1 MKKNSRKCARYS
13 GIGGQAVM
21 EGIMMRNKGKYAI
34 AVRKPDG
41 EIEVKVDDYKS
52 VINIPALQKVPILRG
67 VVSFVDSLVVGIRC
81 LMYSASFFE
90 EEEEEKEKAKDS
102 RKESKKKKAPQ
113 EIKENSE
120 KKEESDTLF
129 VAGTMTLALV
139 LAVFLFMIVPLFVS
153 RKLGAG
159 LPPLGRSALESG
171 IRVAV
176 FLGYM
181 VAISRMKDIQ
191 RTFEYHG
198 AEHKCINCIENGRD
212 LTVDNV
218 LISSRLHK
226 RCGTS
231 FLFFVI
237 LVSVIFQM
245 FVYSDNRLTQLGIR
259 LLLIPVIAGVSFE
272 IIRLAGISDNPV
284 VNLLSKPG
292 LALQKLTTREPDAH
306 EAEVAIRAVEA
317 VFDWRAF
324 LGEKDAEDT
333 SGHPK

>member
-1 MKKNSRKCARYS
+1 
-13 GIGGQAVM
+13 M

-41 EIEVKVDDYKS
+41 EIEVKVEDYKS
-52 VINIPALQKVPILRG
+52 VINVPALQKIPLLRG

-90 EEEEEKEKAKDS
+90 LEEDENDKKEKDGGDKKKPESGKEKE
-102 RKESKKKKAPQ
+102 EG
-113 EIKENSE
+113 
-120 KKEESDTLF
+120 SDTLF
-129 VAGTMTLALV
+129 IAGTMTLALV
-139 LAVFLFMIVPLFVS
+139 LAVVLFMIVPLFVS
-153 RKLGAG
+153 RKIGAS
-159 LPPLGRSALESG
+159 LPPLGKSALESG

-198 AEHKCINCIENGRD
+198 AEHKCINCIENGRE

-218 LISSRLHK
+218 LISSRQHK

-237 LVSVIFQM
+237 LVSVVFQM
-245 FVYSDNRLTQLGIR
+245 FIHSDNRLTQLGIR
-259 LLLIPVIAGVSFE
+259 LLLIPVIAGVSYE
-272 IIRLAGISDNPV
+272 IIRLAGISSHPL

-292 LALQKLTTREPDAH
+292 LALQKLTTREPDAS

-317 VFDWRAF
+317 VFDWREF
-324 LGEKDAEDT
+324 ISQKENGTLPEQAE
-333 SGHPK
+333 